1 MRLKRES
8 EDLSSDECFDNT
20 TGGSCM
26 SNDLVHDLSAR
37 RRGFIFY
44 KYLFILFFIPV
55 ILKTGDI
62 SGRVVDIEERTP
74 VPYLYIYIDNK
85 FTTITDISGSFGIS
99 SIPSGDHV
107 ISFIRIGYENK
118 EINIFISEDE
128 NTDIE
133 VLLKAELFQIEGVT
147 AYSRERF
154 PGKEVIT
161 LNDYDIERSIASDLT
176 EILEEIPGVSVYRH
190 GKEGYAKIVLTGP
203 GADRV
208 SVYLDGVK
216 MNDPA
221 SGYCDISMIPLSS
234 LEEIKIVSGGTAGG
248 EPGGTVF
255 LKTKKTSE
263 TEMRLSVRYG
273 SFLYISNEIF
283 FSLSHLS
290 GKDVSLWMDIKA
302 DYYRGEYPVENYSYP
317 ILLNNNAKT
326 YSVFGKMKFSDV
338 FPGELSLLGSFDYRE
353 RGLPGLADGSMM
365 TLSRMKDR
373 NNLFSISWDYSNED
387 LFNTLELSYFDRES
401 YYNCPGRQPIPETN
415 DSAYFYPDSTII
427 NTVSY
432 NLNNRAGFFI
442 SRDVRIFTNFFFT
455 RETYEGKDLLRPF
468 LSTENIR
475 RISINPS
482 AGFLLS
488 RSFRQYQMN
497 ISYDMSSLFW
507 QDNNFYSSSVGLDIK
522 KRESQGSISLGC
534 SWSRTARIP
543 NFLETNTVE
552 SVYSAGNPDLLP
564 EKAENI
570 TIYAEGTGGFQYPWI
585 ISISFSNSIMWDR
598 IMWRRNFK
606 GQYQPYNLGKSS
618 GRSAEFSASFTLPW
632 EIRLNGNLTVQDIRN
647 RTEGDINFDK
657 YLVYRPNYRTSFSVE
672 QDMGSI
678 FWKVNYKAVGRR
690 FTREANTDPM
700 NLSNVALPPYQVLSA
715 SLSWSGE
722 IFNREV
728 GLSVK
733 GENLMDI
740 KYSIVE
746 QMPVEG
752 RNFKMEVELRW

>member
-1 MRLKRES
+1 
-8 EDLSSDECFDNT
+8 
-20 TGGSCM
+20 M

-44 KYLFILFFIPV
+44 RYFLLLFFISV
-55 ILKTGDI
+55 LLKAGDI
-62 SGRVVDIEERTP
+62 SGRVIDIEDRTP

-85 FTTITDISGSFGIS
+85 FTTITDISGAFSIS
-99 SIPSGDHV
+99 SIPSGDHD
-107 ISFIRIGYENK
+107 ISFLRIGYEKK
-118 EINIFISEDE
+118 EIKIFIREDE
-128 NTDIE
+128 NTDMEI
-133 VLLKAELFQIEGVT
+133 LLKAELFQIEGVT
-147 AYSRERF
+147 AYTRERF
-154 PGKEVIT
+154 PGKEVIV
-161 LNDYDIERSIASDLT
+161 LSEYDLERSINSDLS

-190 GKEGYAKIVLTGP
+190 GKEGFAKIVLTGP

-221 SGYCDISMIPLSS
+221 TGYCDISMIPLSS
-234 LEEIKIVSGGTAGG
+234 LEEVKIVSGGTAGG
-248 EPGGTVF
+248 EPGGAVF

-263 TEMRLSVRYG
+263 TEMRYSLRYG
-273 SFLYISNEIF
+273 SFLYISNEVFI
-283 FSLSHLS
+283 SLSHLS
-290 GKDVSLWMDIKA
+290 RKDISLWMDIKA
-302 DYYRGEYPVENYSYP
+302 DYYRGEYAVDNYSYP
-317 ILLNNNAKT
+317 ILLNNDAKT
-326 YSVFGKMKFSDV
+326 YSVFGKMMFSDV
-338 FPGELSLLGSFDYRE
+338 FPGEMSFLGSFDYRE

-365 TLSRMKDR
+365 TLSRMKDK
-373 NNLFSISWDYSNED
+373 NNLFSISWDYSNDD
-387 LFNTLELSYFDRES
+387 LFNTLELAYFDRES
-401 YYNCPGRQPIPETN
+401 YYNCPRRQPVPETN
-415 DSAYFYPDSTII
+415 DSAYFYPDSTIF

-432 NLNNRAGFFI
+432 TFNDRAGFFI
-442 SRDVRIFTNFFFT
+442 SRDVRIFTNLFIT

-468 LSTENIR
+468 LSTEYIKR
-475 RISINPS
+475 TSVNPS

-488 RSFRQYQMN
+488 RSFGQYEMN
-497 ISYDMSSLFW
+497 ISYDMSALFW
-507 QDNNFYSSSVGLDIK
+507 QNNNFNSSSVGLDIK
-522 KRESQGSISLGC
+522 KRESQGSMSLGC

-570 TIYAEGTGGFQYPWI
+570 TIYGEGTGGFQYPWI

-606 GQYQPYNLGKSS
+606 GQYQPYNLGKSA
-618 GRSAEFSASFTLPW
+618 GKSAEFSASFTIPW
-632 EIRLNGNLTVQDIRN
+632 QIKLNGNLTVQDIRN
-647 RTEGDINFDK
+647 RTEGDINYDK

-672 QDMGSI
+672 QDIGNI
-678 FWKVNYKAVGRR
+678 FWKVYFKAVGRR
-690 FTREANTDPM
+690 YTRESNTDPM

-728 GLSVK
+728 GLSVR

-740 KYSIVE
+740 EYSIVE

-752 RNFKMEVELRW
+752 RNFKMEVKLRW